1 MPSVLVTF
9 SWRLMSHFHSIC
21 HYDYIINIV
30 INLVIFLKEAMQS
43 GDNRMTVASFPTKAL
58 LS

>member
-1 MPSVLVTF
+1 
-9 SWRLMSHFHSIC
+9 MSHFHSIC